1 MKNLY
6 KLCLVFTF
14 LFATNGIAQDM
25 QEGFTYLE
33 KGNFAEAENF
43 FETILKDYPTNK
55 TARLCYARAVG
66 LNDNPKKALEL
77 FMEMKKEYA
86 DDLEIKLNYAESL
99 LWNKKFS
106 EAKVYYTTLVAEN
119 PTNFVA
125 HLGFANTLSNLKEF
139 ENALQNVNKA
149 LDLSPG
155 NDGALVSRKYIKLG
169 FANEK
174 VNAKQYDEAEKYYD
188 EILIDFPNDKETLL
202 NKANLYLISKQI
214 EKGNEVYKLLATENP
229 NVALNGLSLLAHLNE
244 NDTEAL
250 DLATQSLEKSK
261 SITDEKIIKQTNERY
276 VQALIWNRKYDLAEE
291 NISSLLEK
299 YPNENWVLALSAT
312 LAIYKSDFKQS
323 IEDYS
328 NILKNDSKSF
338 DGNLGIANAYYASG
352 EIENAYDAVFKT
364 LDIFKNQNDASNFL
378 KKLNTEHTPT
388 LEEKL
393 SYSFD
398 NGDNTAIASLT
409 QITFPTSTKWSFN
422 TSYKF
427 RKTDNK
433 VTSANATTNDFTL
446 GTTYKFHPKISFTM
460 NAGVSN
466 ATGFTN
472 SYNQLLVHT
481 FFKMKPLKLQD
492 LEVGYKREMQN
503 FNSDLI
509 DKQIVSNNFYAN
521 YNISTNVKLGWFTQ
535 YFYTTQ
541 SDSNTRNL
549 LFTSLYYNFLL
560 KPVLKGGINYQFI
573 AFKNQVPTDYF
584 SPEKFNAV
592 EIFADFLKD
601 ENIAEIKSIF
611 YNVNAATGFQFIEDN
626 DKQWTYRIQAKLG
639 YKFSDRLLA
648 NVYGLRSNIAS
659 ATAAG
664 FTYNEFG
671 FRLKWLIFSKPIFKT
686 KKTEE

>member
-1 MKNLY
+1 
-6 KLCLVFTF
+6 
-14 LFATNGIAQDM
+14 M
-25 QEGFTYLE
+25 QEGFEYLE
-33 KGNFAEAENF
+33 KGNFQKATLF
-43 FETILKDYPTNK
+43 FENILKEYPNNK
-55 TARLCYARAVG
+55 TARLCYARAIG
-66 LNDNPKKALEL
+66 LSENPTKALDL
-77 FMEMKKEYA
+77 FKALKQEYPK
-86 DDLEIKLNYAESL
+86 DLEVELNYAEAL
-99 LWNKKFS
+99 LWNKKF
-106 EAKVYYTTLVAEN
+106 EVAKDYYKELVTNN
-119 PTNFVA
+119 PDNFVA
-125 HLGFANTLSNLKEF
+125 HLGYANTLSNLKDF
-139 ENALQNVNKA
+139 ENALLNVNKA
-149 LDLSPG
+149 LSLSPR

-174 VNAKQYDEAEKYYD
+174 LNAKQYEEAEKLYD

-214 EKGNEVYKLLATENP
+214 EKGKEVYQLLVPKNP
-229 NVALNGLSLLAHLNE
+229 NIALNGLSLLAHLNE
-244 NDTEAL
+244 KDTEAL
-250 DLATQSLEKSK
+250 NLATKSLEKSE
-261 SITDEKIIKQTNERY
+261 SITDEVILKQTKERY
-276 VQALIWNRKYDLAEE
+276 VQALIWNRKYNVAEE
-291 NISSLLEK
+291 NINTLVKK

-312 LAIYKSDFKQS
+312 LAIYKSDFNRS
-323 IEDYS
+323 ISDYS
-328 NILKNDSKSF
+328 NILKNDSTSF

-352 EIENAYDAVFKT
+352 EIDKAYEAVYKT
-364 LDIFKNQNDASNFL
+364 LTIFQKQNDASNFL
-378 KKLNTEHTPT
+378 KKLNTEHTPV

-398 NGDNTAIASLT
+398 NGDNTAFASLT
-409 QITFPTSTKWSFN
+409 QIILPTSTKWSFN
-422 TSYKF
+422 TSYLY

-446 GTTYKFHPKISFTM
+446 GTTYKFHPKVSFTM

-466 ATGFTN
+466 AKAINN
-472 SYNQLLVHT
+472 SYNQLLIHT
-481 FFKMKPLKLQD
+481 YFKMKPLKLQD

-549 LFTSLYYNFLL
+549 LFTSLYYNFLS

-573 AFKNQVPTDYF
+573 AFKNQVPTNYF
-584 SPEKFNAV
+584 SPKKFNAM
-592 EIFADFLKD
+592 EIFVDFLKD
-601 ENIAEIKSIF
+601 ENLAEVKSIF
-611 YNVNAATGFQFIEDN
+611 YNINAATGFQFIEDN
-626 DKQWTYRIQAKLG
+626 EKQWTYRIQAKFG

-648 NVYGLRSNIAS
+648 NIYGLRSNIAS

-671 FRLKWLIFSKPIFKT
+671 VRLKWLLLSKPIFKT

>member
-1 MKNLY
+1 MKIA
-6 KLCLVFTF
+6 FQITFFIF
-14 LFATNGIAQDM
+14 LFFTSTIYAQDM

-33 KGNFAEAENF
+33 KGDFAKAETF
-43 FETILKDYPTNK
+43 FASILKEYPDNK
-55 TARLCYARAVG
+55 TARLCYARAIG
-66 LNDNPKKALEL
+66 LNESPKKALEVFIQL
-77 FMEMKKEYA
+77 KKEYPE
-86 DDLEIKLNYAESL
+86 DLEIKLNYAESL
-99 LWNKKFS
+99 LWNKKYND
-106 EAKVYYTTLVAEN
+106 AKTYYTILVAEN

-125 HLGFANTLSNLKEF
+125 HLGFANTLSNLKEY
-139 ENALQNVNKA
+139 ENALLYVNKA
-149 LDLSPG
+149 LNLSPE
-155 NDGALVSRKYIKLG
+155 NNGALVSRKYIKLG
-169 FANEK
+169 FANQK
-174 VNAKQYDEAEKYYD
+174 VNAKAYDEAEKLYD
-188 EILIDFPNDKETLL
+188 EILTDFPNDKETLL

-214 EKGNEVYKLLATENP
+214 EKGKEVYQLLAPENP
-229 NVALNGLSLLAHLNE
+229 NIALNGLSLLAHLNE
-244 NDTEAL
+244 KETEAL
-250 DLATQSLEKSK
+250 NLATESLEKSK
-261 SITDEKIIKQTNERY
+261 LITDETTIKQTKERY

-291 NISSLLEK
+291 NIDSLLEK

-323 IEDYS
+323 IADYS

-352 EIENAYDAVFKT
+352 EIDKAYEAVYTT
-364 LDIFKNQNDASNFL
+364 LDIFQNQNDAANFL
-378 KKLNTEHTPT
+378 KKLNAEHTPV
-388 LEEKL
+388 LEEKV

-398 NGDNTAIASLT
+398 NGDNTAYASLT
-409 QITFPTSTKWSFN
+409 KVTIPTATKWSFN
-422 TSYKF
+422 TSYQY

-433 VTSANATTNDFTL
+433 VTLANATTNDFTL
-446 GTTYKFHPKISFTM
+446 GTTYKFHPKVSFTL
-460 NAGVSN
+460 NAGISN
-466 ATGFTN
+466 AKAVTN

-481 FFKMKPLKLQD
+481 YFKMKPLKLQD

-521 YNISTNVKLGWFTQ
+521 YNISTNIKLGWFTQ

-549 LFTSLYYNFLL
+549 LFTSLYYNFLS

-592 EIFADFLKD
+592 ELFVDFLKD
-601 ENIAEIKSIF
+601 ENIATVKSVF
-611 YNVNAATGFQFIEDN
+611 YNVNAATGFQYIEDN
-626 DKQWTYRIQAKLG
+626 DKQWTYRVQAKLG

-648 NVYGLRSNIAS
+648 NIYGLRSNIAS

-671 FRLKWLIFSKPIFKT
+671 VRLKWLLLSKPIFKT

>member
-1 MKNLY
+1 MKIIY
-6 KLCLVFTF
+6 KLSFVFIF
-14 LFATNGIAQDM
+14 LFSVNGFAQDM

-33 KGNFAEAENF
+33 KGNFDKAETF
-43 FETILKDYPTNK
+43 FETILKEYPTNK

-66 LNDNPKKALEL
+66 LHDDPEKALNL
-77 FMEMKKEYA
+77 FIEMKNEYA

-99 LWNKKFS
+99 LWNKKFP
-106 EAKVYYTTLVAEN
+106 EAKVYYTTLVAEY

-139 ENALQNVNKA
+139 ENALFNVNKA
-149 LDLSPG
+149 LALSPG
-155 NDGALVSRKYIKLG
+155 NSGALVSRKYIKLG

-174 VNAKQYDEAEKYYD
+174 VNAKDYEEAEKLYD
-188 EILIDFPNDKETLL
+188 QILVDFPNDKETLL
-202 NKANLYLISKQI
+202 NKANLYLVSKQI
-214 EKGNEVYKLLATENP
+214 DKGKEVYNLLAEENP
-229 NVALNGLSLLAHLNE
+229 NVALNGLSLLAHLKENE
-244 NDTEAL
+244 TEAL
-250 DLATQSLEKSK
+250 YLATESLEKSK
-261 SITDEKIIKQTNERY
+261 SITDENIRKQTNERY
-276 VQALIWNRKYDLAEE
+276 VQALIWNRKYELAEE
-291 NISSLLEK
+291 NITSLLEK

-312 LAIYKSDFKQS
+312 LAIYKSNFKQS
-323 IEDYS
+323 IQDYS

-352 EIENAYDAVFKT
+352 EIDNAYSAVFKT
-364 LDIFKNQNDASNFL
+364 LDIFKNQNDATNFL
-378 KKLNTEHTPT
+378 NKLEAEHTPV

-409 QITFPTSTKWSFN
+409 QITFPTSTKWAFT
-422 TSYKF
+422 TSYQF

-446 GTTYKFHPKISFTM
+446 GTTYKFHPKVSFTV

-466 ATGFTN
+466 AKSFTN

-521 YNISTNVKLGWFTQ
+521 YNISTNIKWGWFTQ

-549 LFTSLYYNFLL
+549 LFTSLYYNFLS
-560 KPVLKGGINYQFI
+560 KPVLKGGINYQYI

-592 EIFADFLKD
+592 ELFADFLKD
-601 ENIAEIKSIF
+601 ENIAEVKSIF
-611 YNVNAATGFQFIEDN
+611 YNANAATGFQFIEDN

-671 FRLKWLIFSKPIFKT
+671 FRLKWLLSKKPVFKT
-686 KKTEE
+686 KKAGN

>member
-1 MKNLY
+1 MKILY
-6 KLCLVFTF
+6 PKIIFFF
-14 LFATNGIAQDM
+14 LFSISIVRAQDM

-33 KGNFAEAENF
+33 KGNFAKAEIF
-43 FETILKDYPTNK
+43 FENVLKEYPVNK
-55 TARLCYARAVG
+55 TAQICYARAIG
-66 LNDNPKKALEL
+66 LNNQAFKSLEL
-77 FMEMKKEYA
+77 FKQLEKENP

-106 EAKVYYTTLVAEN
+106 EAKIYYTTLVDEN
-119 PTNFVA
+119 PKNFVA

-139 ENALQNVNKA
+139 ENALLNVNKA

-155 NDGALVSRKYIKLG
+155 NGGALISKKYIKLG

-174 VNAKQYDEAEKYYD
+174 VNVKQYDEAEKFYD
-188 EILIDFPNDKETLL
+188 EILVDFPNDKETLL

-229 NVALNGLSLLAHLNE
+229 NIALNGLSLLAHLNE
-244 NDTEAL
+244 KDTEAL
-250 DLATQSLEKSK
+250 NLATESLEKSK
-261 SITDEKIIKQTNERY
+261 SITDEKIIKQTKERY
-276 VQALIWNRKYDLAEE
+276 VQALIWNRKYNLSEE
-291 NISSLLEK
+291 NITLLLEK

-323 IEDYS
+323 IADYS

-352 EIENAYDAVFKT
+352 EIDKAYNAVYNT

-378 KKLNTEHTPT
+378 KKLNAEHTPV

-398 NGDNTAIASLT
+398 NGDNTAYASLT
-409 QITFPTSTKWSFN
+409 QITFPTTTKWSFN
-422 TSYKF
+422 TSYQF

-433 VTSANATTNDFTL
+433 VTLANATTNDFTL
-446 GTTYKFHPKISFTM
+446 GTTYKFHPKVSFTM

-466 ATGFTN
+466 AKGFSNT
-472 SYNQLLVHT
+472 YNQLLVHT

-492 LEVGYKREMQN
+492 LEVGFKREMQN
-503 FNSDLI
+503 FNSDLLN
-509 DKQIVSNNFYAN
+509 KEIVSNNFYAN
-521 YNISTNVKLGWFTQ
+521 YNISTNIKFGWFTQ

-549 LFTSLYYNFLL
+549 LFTSLYYNFLS

-584 SPEKFNAV
+584 SPKKFNAV

-601 ENIAEIKSIF
+601 ENSAEVKSIF
-611 YNVNAATGFQFIEDN
+611 YNANAASGFQFIEDG

-639 YKFSDRLLA
+639 YRFSDRMLA

-671 FRLKWLIFSKPIFKT
+671 FRLKWLLFSKPIFKT
-686 KKTEE
+686 TID

>member
-33 KGNFAEAENF
+33 KGNFAKAETF

-66 LNDNPKKALEL
+66 LNDNPEKALEL

-139 ENALQNVNKA
+139 ENALLNVNKA

-214 EKGNEVYKLLATENP
+214 EKGNEVYKLLAPENP

-261 SITDEKIIKQTNERY
+261 AITDEKIIKQTNERY

-291 NISSLLEK
+291 NITSLLEK

-328 NILKNDSKSF
+328 TILKNDSKSF

-378 KKLNTEHTPT
+378 KKLDIEHTPT

-409 QITFPTSTKWSFN
+409 QLTFPTSTKWSFA
-422 TSYKF
+422 TSYQL
-427 RKTDNK
+427 RKTENK
-433 VTSANATTNDFTL
+433 VTLANATTNDFTL
-446 GTTYKFHPKISFTM
+446 GTTYKFHPKVSFTM

-521 YNISTNVKLGWFTQ
+521 YNISTNIKFGWFTQ

-549 LFTSLYYNFLL
+549 FFTSLYYNFLS

-584 SPEKFNAV
+584 SPKKFNAV

-601 ENIAEIKSIF
+601 ENVAEVKSIF
-611 YNVNAATGFQFIEDN
+611 YNVNAATGFQFIED
-626 DKQWTYRIQAKLG
+626 DEKQWTYRIQAKLG

-671 FRLKWLIFSKPIFKT
+671 FRLKWLIFSKPMFKT

>member
-1 MKNLY
+1 MKIVVQKSVL
-6 KLCLVFTF
+6 FFF
-14 LFATNGIAQDM
+14 LFLSFVHGQNM

-33 KGNFAEAENF
+33 KGDFAKAETF
-43 FETILKDYPTNK
+43 FASVLKEYPDNK
-55 TARLCYARAVG
+55 TARLCYARAIG
-66 LNDNPKKALEL
+66 LNESPKKALEVFIQL
-77 FMEMKKEYA
+77 KEEYPE
-86 DDLEIKLNYAESL
+86 DLEIKLNYAESL
-99 LWNKKFS
+99 LWNKKYDD
-106 EAKVYYTTLVAEN
+106 AKIYYTTLVAEN
-119 PTNFVA
+119 PTSFVA
-125 HLGFANTLSNLKEF
+125 HLGFANTLSNLKEY
-139 ENALQNVNKA
+139 ESALLNVNKA

-155 NDGALVSRKYIKLG
+155 NGGALVSRKYIKLG
-169 FANEK
+169 FANQK
-174 VNAKQYDEAEKYYD
+174 VNAKQYEEAEKFYD
-188 EILIDFPNDKETLL
+188 EILKDFPNDKETLL

-214 EKGNEVYKLLATENP
+214 EKGNEVYKLLAPENP

-244 NDTEAL
+244 KDTEAL
-250 DLATQSLEKSK
+250 TLATESLEKSET
-261 SITDEKIIKQTNERY
+261 ITDETIIKQTKERY

-291 NISSLLEK
+291 NINSLLVK

-312 LAIYKSDFKQS
+312 LAIYKSDFNQS
-323 IEDYS
+323 IDDYS

-352 EIENAYDAVFKT
+352 EIDKAYNAVYQT

-378 KKLNTEHTPT
+378 KKLNAEHTPV

-398 NGDNTAIASLT
+398 NGDNTAFASLT

-422 TSYKF
+422 TSYQL
-427 RKTDNK
+427 RKTENK
-433 VTSANATTNDFTL
+433 VTLANATTNDFTL
-446 GTTYKFHPKISFTM
+446 GTTYKFHPKISFSL

-466 ATGFTN
+466 AKAVTN

-481 FFKMKPLKLQD
+481 YFKMKPLKLQD

-549 LFTSLYYNFLL
+549 LFTSLYYNFLS

-584 SPEKFNAV
+584 SPKKFNAV
-592 EIFADFLKD
+592 ELFIDFLKD
-601 ENIAEIKSIF
+601 ENIAEVKSIF
-611 YNVNAATGFQFIEDN
+611 YNVNAATGFQYIEDN
-626 DKQWTYRIQAKLG
+626 DKQWTYRIQAKFG

-671 FRLKWLIFSKPIFKT
+671 VRLKWLLLSKPIFKT

>member
-6 KLCLVFTF
+6 KLSLVLMFFFTI
-14 LFATNGIAQDM
+14 NGFAQDM

-33 KGNFAEAENF
+33 KGNFAKAENF

-66 LNDNPKKALEL
+66 LNDNPEKALEL
-77 FMEMKKEYA
+77 FMEMKKEFA

-119 PTNFVA
+119 PANFVA

-139 ENALQNVNKA
+139 ENALLNVNKA

-174 VNAKQYDEAEKYYD
+174 VNAKQYDEAEKFYD

-250 DLATQSLEKSK
+250 DLATQSLDKSK
-261 SITDEKIIKQTNERY
+261 LITDEKIIKQTNERY
-276 VQALIWNRKYDLAEE
+276 VQALIWNRKYGLAEE
-291 NISSLLEK
+291 NIRSLLEK

-328 NILKNDSKSF
+328 TILKNDSKSF

-378 KKLNTEHTPT
+378 KKLDGEHTPT

-422 TSYKF
+422 TSYQF

-492 LEVGYKREMQN
+492 LEIGYKREMQN

-626 DKQWTYRIQAKLG
+626 DKQWTYRVQAKLG

-659 ATAAG
+659 STAAG